1 MSLFHRF
8 CAFIPL
14 FLTLGLL
21 AGCSAGGM
29 PDPWVS
35 SGSARTSD
43 PAPSSVYGTP
53 SSTSPALSSLPS
65 VQGQQTVKVA
75 ILLPLTGQHAAIGQS
90 MLQAA
95 QLAVF
100 DVGYDNFEL
109 VSKDTGGTPQ
119 GAASAANAAITEGAT
134 LILGPLFAEEVRAV
148 GPIARGRNVNVLGF
162 STDWTLAGGNVYLM
176 GFTPFNQVERI
187 AQYAAKTGL
196 TRMAVAAPADQYGL
210 TVSRGFET
218 EAARNGITIAPA
230 LSNPSS
236 YDAVFIPAGSKELPS
251 VLPRI
256 SNTSAKKLGTGLWDD
271 PQVTANPSMNGALF
285 AAPAPSARRGFE
297 GRYQSTY
304 GVAPMRIASIAY
316 DASALAAAFAKN
328 GTPYD
333 ASALGNPAGFAGID
347 GVMRFNNKNLM
358 ERGMAVLEI
367 RNGQIVEIDPA
378 PRSF

>member
-21 AGCSAGGM
+21 AGCGGGSM
-29 PDPWVS
+29 SDPWIP
-35 SGSARTSD
+35 SGSAQRGETS
-43 PAPSSVYGTP
+43 PSVYGAP
-53 SSTSPALSSLPS
+53 SASSPALTSLPS
-65 VQGQQTVKVA
+65 VQGQQSVKVA
-75 ILLPLTGQHAAIGQS
+75 ILLPLSGPHSGIGQS

-109 VSKDTGGTPQ
+109 VSKDTGGTAQ
-119 GAASAANAAITEGAT
+119 GAALAANAAMAEGAN

-148 GPIARGRNVNVLGF
+148 GPIARARNINVIGF

-187 AQYAAKTGL
+187 AAYAAKTGL
-196 TRMAVAAPADQYGL
+196 TRVAVASPADQYGL
-210 TVSRGFET
+210 TVSRAFET
-218 EAARNGITIAPA
+218 EAGRGGITIAPA

-236 YDAVFIPAGSKELPS
+236 YNAVFVPAGAKELPS

-256 SNTSAKKLGTGLWDD
+256 SNPSAKKLGTGLWDD
-271 PQVTANPSMNGALF
+271 PQVAANPSMNGAIF
-285 AAPAPSARRGFE
+285 AAPSPSSRRGFE

-304 GVAPMRIASIAY
+304 GAAPMRIASIAY
-316 DASALAAAFAKN
+316 DASALAAALAKN
-328 GTPYD
+328 GTPY
-333 ASALGNPAGFAGID
+333 SAATLGNGAGFAGVD

-358 ERGMAVLEI
+358 ERGMAILEI
-367 RNGQIVEIDPA
+367 RNGQTVEIDPA
-378 PRSF
+378 PRAF